1 MEKIYFNDEELA
13 ILESL
18 SSLSDEEML
27 KTLEASMR
35 DETENTNQAA
45 LRHLILKLSRRSRK

>member
-18 SSLSDEEML
+18 SDLSDEEKL
-27 KTLEASMR
+27 KTLESSLR
-35 DETENTNQAA
+35 DENENTNQTA